1 MGNKPLS
8 PGSLSEFFIF
18 LQEPKCL
25 CCWCGCHG
33 ALKECLCRRW
43 ETWMVRND
51 LGVAPGYWE
60 VKLQSKQELWEDLV
74 LERLGPGLMQSLL
87 WL

>member
-1 MGNKPLS
+1 
-8 PGSLSEFFIF
+8 
-18 LQEPKCL
+18 
-25 CCWCGCHG
+25 
-33 ALKECLCRRW
+33 
-43 ETWMVRND
+43 MVRND